1 MGIVLLFFQNY
12 WIFQVKNIVQNLIH
26 VIQYF
31 VHFRYKNCHFV
42 NHLCKRFNFHCP
54 NVLNPLPQH
63 G

>member
-31 VHFRYKNCHFV
+31 VHFRYKTGTLWITCV
-42 NHLCKRFNFHCP
+42 NDLTFIAQMF
-54 NVLNPLPQH
+54 
-63 G
+63 